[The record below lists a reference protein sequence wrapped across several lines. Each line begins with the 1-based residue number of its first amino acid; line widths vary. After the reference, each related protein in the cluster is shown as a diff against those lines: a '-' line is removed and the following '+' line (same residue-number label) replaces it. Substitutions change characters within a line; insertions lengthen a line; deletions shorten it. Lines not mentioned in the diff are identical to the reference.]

1 MTPKNPDHSAAP
13 PSEEE
18 GPPDAQSWLEATEGG
33 EMGERIRGF
42 DWSTTGLGPLAAWP
56 EVLRVSL
63 RLCLNSRFPMNIWW
77 GPDLINFYNDAFVP
91 ILGRRHPDSLG
102 QPARTVWPDAWPTIS
117 AQVEKVVERAEST
130 WNERVHFVLTRNG
143 FPEEAWF
150 TWSYSPI
157 RGEGGSILGLHG
169 ICMEDTARVLAEKSR
184 ERLAD
189 EQLRQGAEARARSI
203 LESITE
209 AFFSLDQEWRF
220 TSLKPQSFVLLGRP
234 PEQLVGKSLW
244 EEYPGLYGS
253 PFEAIYRGVAATRK
267 TASIVAY
274 FPDHQRW
281 YDVRAYP
288 AEDGGLSVY
297 FRDVSQ
303 QKLADEEKVRLL
315 ESERLARTEAER
327 AGRLKDEFL
336 ATLSHELRTPL
347 NAVLG
352 WCDILNRADK
362 TSPTDMAEGLNT
374 IERNARA
381 QAQIIADI
389 LDMSSIIAGKMRV
402 VFRPLNLAAIVH
414 EAIETA
420 RPAAQAKGVLLR
432 AALDTSLDRILA
444 DGSRLQ
450 QVFWNLLSN
459 AVKFTPKGG
468 TVQVALERIDSHIEV
483 SVSDTG
489 VGIKPDFLPFVFD
502 RFRQADASITRQYGG
517 LGLGLSIVKQ
527 LIELHGGTIAVESQG
542 VGLGSRF
549 VVSLPLNA
557 IRSVGELDP
566 ERSNGKSG
574 IAEPL
579 LPEGGIAGVRVL
591 IVDDEPDA
599 RAMVKRLLEDYGAI
613 VTAASSAHE
622 GVERLQAEKPDVLV
636 SDIGMPGEDGYS
648 MMRRIRSL
656 RPEQGGETP
665 SLALTAYAR
674 IEDRDRSILAGFQ
687 MHLPKPVE
695 PTELVVMVAALG
707 RKTEAS
713 GDGSEEAIISP
724 LAKMPPAPKRILLV
738 EDHEETRNVIKKL
751 LDRRRHLVT
760 PVSSV
765 SEARDVAERE
775 QFDLVISDLGL
786 PDGSGN
792 SLMAELHSRFGLNGI
807 ALSGYGDAAALSQS
821 REAGFVVHLTKPVSI
836 TALEEALLAAGKR
849 RQQS

>member
-1 MTPKNPDHSAAP
+1 MTLKSPAHSVASVSKKEAP
-13 PSEEE
+13 PFV
-18 GPPDAQSWLEATEGG
+18 QSWLEPTEGG
-33 EMGERIRGF
+33 EMGERIRAF
-42 DWSTTGLGPLAAWP
+42 DWSKTSIGPLDGWP
-56 EVLRVSL
+56 EILRTSL
-63 RLCLNSRFPMNIWW
+63 RLCLGNRFPMNVWW
-77 GPDLINFYNDAFVP
+77 GPDLINFYNDAFIP

-102 QPARTVWPDAWPTIS
+102 QPARSIWPDAWPTIS
-117 AQVEKVVERAEST
+117 AQTADVIERAEST

-150 TWSYSPI
+150 TWSYAPI
-157 RGEGGSILGLHG
+157 RGERGKILGLQG
-169 ICMEDTARVLAEKSR
+169 ICMEETSKVLAEKSR

-189 EQLRQGAEARARSI
+189 EQLRQVADVRARSI

-209 AFFSLDQEWRF
+209 AFFSLDQQWRF
-220 TSLKPQSFVLLGRP
+220 TYLNPQSFVLLGRP

-244 EEYPGLYGS
+244 EEYPGLHGS
-253 PFEAIYRGVAATRK
+253 PFEAIYRGVASTRK
-267 TASIVAY
+267 TASIVAF

-303 QKLADEEKVRLL
+303 QKLADEEKGKLL
-315 ESERLARTEAER
+315 ESERQARTEAER

-362 TSPTDMAEGLNT
+362 TSPEEIAEGLKT

-402 VFRPLNLAAIVH
+402 VFRPLDLAAVVH
-414 EAIETA
+414 DAIETA
-420 RPAAQAKGVLLR
+420 RPAALAKGIHLN
-432 AALDTSLDRILA
+432 AALDTSLGRVPA
-444 DGSRLQ
+444 DGNRLQ

-459 AVKFTPKGG
+459 AVKFTPRDG
-468 TVQVALERIDSHIEV
+468 TIQVTLERVDSHIEV
-483 SVSDTG
+483 SVADTG
-489 VGIKPDFLPFVFD
+489 VGINADFLPFVFD
-502 RFRQADASITRQYGG
+502 RFRQADASTTRQYGG

-527 LIELHGGTIAVESQG
+527 LIELHGGTISVESPG
-542 VGLGSRF
+542 VGLGARF

-557 IRSVGELDP
+557 LLSAEELDTG
-566 ERSNGKSG
+566 RSIGKGETAARAS
-574 IAEPL
+574 L
-579 LPEGGIAGVRVL
+579 EGGVAGLRVL

-599 RAMVKRLLEDYGAI
+599 RAMVKRLLEDYGAT
-613 VTAASSAHE
+613 VTAASSAQE
-622 GVERLQAEKPDVLV
+622 GIERLQAEKPDVVV

-656 RPEQGGETP
+656 APEQGGQTP
-665 SLALTAYAR
+665 ALALTAYAR
-674 IEDRDRSILAGFQ
+674 VEDRDRSILAGFQ

-695 PTELVVMVAALG
+695 PTELVLIVAALA
-707 RKTEAS
+707 RKADDSTEGAV
-713 GDGSEEAIISP
+713 EAIVSP
-724 LAKMPPAPKRILLV
+724 LAKTPAEPKRILLV
-738 EDHEETRNVIKKL
+738 EDHDETREVIKKL
-751 LDRRRHLVT
+751 LVRRRHAVT
-760 PVSSV
+760 PAASLA
-765 SEARDVAERE
+765 EARIAAERE

-792 SLMAELHSRFGLNGI
+792 TLMAELHSRFGLNGI
-807 ALSGYGDAAALSQS
+807 ALSGYGDAAALSES
-821 REAGFVVHLTKPVSI
+821 RNAGFAVHLIKPVTI
-836 TALEEALLAAGKR
+836 NALEEALLAATR
-849 RQQS
+849 